1 MKEVLL
7 MKKEIQSACYY
18 AAALWHRL
26 HIFFYQ
32 RLGDARVAAGMPQPQ
47 SPEAASLL
55 ALCRKTNRRLCKAM
69 ELDRRRAQLTNTD

>member
-1 MKEVLL
+1 

-55 ALCRKTNRRLCKAM
+55 ALRRLCKAM

>member
-1 MKEVLL
+1 MRKPPATFAL
-7 MKKEIQSACYY
+7 CYILY
-18 AAALWHRL
+18 RL